1 MEISLVSTGRMATL
15 RPIGYKSHYSIG
27 TMNMCDTVQ
36 SIGGR
41 IGGGISLNCPRT
53 GILYFSRYFSRS
65 MVVPMRMVF
74 NFQNKNH
81 RLLMW
86 ARINT
91 SIANNKYQRIKINRC
106 QGICHQEG
114 DGANCEK
121 FFAIFYRRAKSIIF
135 IISTKFLY
143 LQICTLVPRI

>member
-15 RPIGYKSHYSIG
+15 RPIGYKSHYRIG

-36 SIGGR
+36 S

-53 GILYFSRYFSRS
+53 GILYFSRYFSQS
-65 MVVPMRMVF
+65 MVVPMRMVL

-81 RLLMW
+81 RLLTW

-91 SIANNKYQRIKINRC
+91 SIASNKYQRIKINRC

-121 FFAIFYRRAKSIIF
+121 FFAIFYRGAKSTF
-135 IISTKFLY
+135 F
-143 LQICTLVPRI
+143 